1 MAFQK
6 GNKIGNKSGN
16 IDLCREFIRKEGF
29 MPDGAKM
36 PVLKMARILYK
47 RHPLNFTDVEH
58 ARNIL
63 GKAMNKRGAVRM
75 VESDVTEKEPRPYN
89 PYNLPKSDEIEW
101 TPHILEGKR
110 VGVLMDIHLPYHSIS
125 GLTAGLQWLKPRNP
139 DVILLN
145 GDAIDAHQLSRY
157 VRDPKLRDFAGELE
171 IFRHFFQVLQKT
183 FPKAQIVFK
192 IGNHEERYEAF
203 LYQKAKE
210 ISGVKEFQLEEI
222 IKARAEG
229 IIVVKDKRIIK
240 AGALNILHGHEFSSG
255 FFSPVN
261 VARGLFLRAKV
272 SAVQGHNH
280 QVSEHS
286 EPNLNGE
293 LITTWSG
300 GCLCELHPP
309 YMPIN
314 KWSHGIMDIEIDG
327 QSFHVT
333 NKRIMN
339 GKVL

>member
-1 MAFQK
+1 MK
-6 GNKIGNKSGN
+6 GNIGNTTSGN
-16 IDLCREFIRKEGF
+16 LDLCRDFIRERGF
-29 MPDGAKM
+29 MPDGKPM
-36 PVLKMARILYK
+36 PVRKMARILYGEN
-47 RHPLNFTDVEH
+47 PLRFKDEERCRVLLNKV
-58 ARNIL
+58 R
-63 GKAMNKRGAVRM
+63 GKGYSPGIKDDGLF
-75 VESDVTEKEPRPYN
+75 EKENRSCN
-89 PYNLPKSDEIEW
+89 PYLFPDSDEIEW
-101 TPHILEGKR
+101 LPYIIEAKR
-110 VGVLMDIHLPYHSIS
+110 VGLLMDIHIPYHSIS
-125 GLTAGLQWLKPRNP
+125 GLTAAFDWLKPRNP

-145 GDAIDAHQLSRY
+145 GDAIDAHPLSRY
-157 VRDPKLRDFAGELE
+157 VKDPKKRDFAGELQVFAE
-171 IFRHFFQVLQKT
+171 FFQILQKT
-183 FPKAQIVFK
+183 FPKAQIILK
-192 IGNHEERYEAF
+192 IGNHEERYEQF
-203 LYQKAKE
+203 LYQKAGE
-210 ISGVKEFQLEEI
+210 ISGIKEFQLEEI

-240 AGALNILHGHEFSSG
+240 AGGLNIIHGHEFASG

-314 KWSHGIMDIEIDG
+314 KWSHGVMDVELDG
-327 QSFHVT
+327 NAFHVT